1 MAKFDWVPYLEGKYL
16 HYYQWFA
23 VIASTVLLVLSFLSF
38 FLYLFL
44 CKLQHHS
51 PARKSLI

>member
-23 VIASTVLLVLSFLSF
+23 VIASTVLAALSLISFL
-38 FLYLFL
+38 LYLIL
-44 CKLQHHS
+44 SKMNHHS
-51 PARKSLI
+51 PSKKGFI